1 MRGSQNPQESKE
13 ASSETKEGQ
22 KPGRCSQLSPQPSET
37 RKLLRQR
44 GSLPCLSTQCA
55 HLSAHTP
62 SCPGESDPA
71 RLQPASA
78 LTRERR
84 AGRSHSA
91 FLLFWPQGLCTCC
104 SFCLECSAFSVPMA
118 GSSVPSRAQ
127 RKCHPLRGAVSD
139 PQWLPLPPSG
149 LLTSAKHELGLL
161 PGLLRMRN
169 KRLPGTQS
177 RLPGSSGRGE
187 LSRGRCAK
195 TSPKVCRTWP
205 RRPSPGPGPRT
216 RGQETPPPSGGP
228 WAAAPPVSFSPTLAP
243 CVRDTQDGA
252 RAHPGRLE
260 GDGLAC

>member
-1 MRGSQNPQESKE
+1 MQATVTGSGQPERKRNSQGGCCE
-13 ASSETKEGQ
+13 AHRILRKARRPAQ
-22 KPGRCSQLSPQPSET
+22 KPKRGKGGWALPKSTRENPLTQTPPLAAPEHWTFLQPPQQPPPQGPSFPCCSQLSPQPSET
-37 RKLLRQR
+37 RKLLRQI
-44 GSLPCLSTQCA
+44 GSLPCLSTQWA

-71 RLQPASA
+71 P
-78 LTRERR
+78 LTRERC

-169 KRLPGTQS
+169 KRRPGTRS

-195 TSPKVCRTWP
+195 TSRKVCRTWP
-205 RRPSPGPGPRT
+205 
-216 RGQETPPPSGGP
+216 
-228 WAAAPPVSFSPTLAP
+228 
-243 CVRDTQDGA
+243 
-252 RAHPGRLE
+252 
-260 GDGLAC
+260 